1 MLEKFAPLFSESLF
15 LRLLV
20 LGMIVLPLTGIATSW
35 EGAAYLSLTGAPF
48 LKTFLGLL
56 IFGTIGTLI
65 SCLIVVYPIERWLI
79 RDKASKSWKWAGIR
93 LLLYILVCFPTSL
106 GTLVT
111 VRITMQQYPGIV
123 ESIYFVEALSSAVTA
138 AILLTLIEQV
148 IKEVQKRENK
158 LKVEIT
164 ELNIKIDH
172 LTRQKQISEIT
183 DSDFFQN
190 LQQKVAIIRREK
202 SKPAPMNLGA

>member
-1 MLEKFAPLFSESLF
+1 MLEKFTSLFSESVF

-20 LGMIVLPLTGIATSW
+20 LGMIVIPLTGITTSW

-65 SCLIVVYPIERWLI
+65 SCLIIVYPIERWLI

-93 LLLYILVCFPTSL
+93 LLLYILACFPISL
-106 GTLVT
+106 GTLGS
-111 VRITMQQYPGIV
+111 VRITMQQYPDIV
-123 ESIYFVEALSSAVTA
+123 ESIYFVEALTSATIA
-138 AILLTLIEQV
+138 AILLTLIERV
-148 IKEVQKRENK
+148 MKEVQKRENK
-158 LKVEIT
+158 LQVEIT

-172 LTRQKQISEIT
+172 LMRQKQISEIT
-183 DSDFFQN
+183 DFDFFQN
-190 LQQKVAIIRREK
+190 LQQKAAIIRKEK
-202 SKPAPMNLGA
+202 SKPASVNLGV